1 MDKLKQMQ
9 NDPAER
15 KKAQKQMFFPD
26 VIQLALCIAMVI
38 VGAQVGKMDLFN
50 YKVYKYAK

>member
-1 MDKLKQMQ
+1 MDKLKQIQ